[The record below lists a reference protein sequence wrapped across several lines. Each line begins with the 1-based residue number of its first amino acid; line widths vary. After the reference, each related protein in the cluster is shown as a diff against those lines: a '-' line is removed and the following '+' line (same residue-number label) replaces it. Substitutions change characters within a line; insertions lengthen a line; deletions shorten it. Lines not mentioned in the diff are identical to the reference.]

1 VRKHRPEKV
10 KRVGYN
16 SKGMDVGDKGKLCI
30 GLNPF
35 GKSSVTPPQP
45 LPAKLNTAASLKYI
59 NAACRH

>member
-1 VRKHRPEKV
+1 V